1 MKKVLLD
8 TNAFISYLA
17 GDENVLSSLARSDM
31 VYMSV
36 FVLGELYAGFK
47 ASNKVLE
54 NKRILERFLD
64 KPRVA
69 VFEASRETAEVFGE
83 IKDTL
88 RRRGRPIPINDI
100 WIAAH
105 AVEAG
110 AVLVTYDAH
119 FGAVPGLRIWDEL
132 IMPPD

>member
-8 TNAFISYLA
+8 TNAFISYLTA
-17 GDENVLSSLARSDM
+17 DENVLASLARADM
-31 VYMSV
+31 VYISV

-47 ASNKVLE
+47 ASGKARE

-64 KPRVA
+64 KPKVRVL
-69 VFEASRETAEVFGE
+69 EASRETAEVFGE
-83 IKDTL
+83 IKDSLL
-88 RRRGRPIPINDI
+88 RKGLPIPVNDI
-100 WIAAH
+100 WKAAH

-132 IMPPD
+132 TLPPD

>member
-17 GDENVLSSLARSDM
+17 GDENVLASLARADM

-36 FVLGELYAGFK
+36 FVFGELYAGFK
-47 ASNKVLE
+47 ASGKARE

-64 KPRVA
+64 KPRVR
-69 VFEASRETAEVFGE
+69 VLEASRETAEVFGE
-83 IKDTL
+83 IKDSL
-88 RRRGRPIPINDI
+88 RRKGRPIPINDI

-110 AVLVTYDAH
+110 AVLITYDAH
-119 FGAVPGLRIWDEL
+119 VGAVPGLRIWDEL
-132 IMPPD
+132 IIPPD